1 MEHRAAA
8 SNYRQRPGPNA
19 GESAAE
25 VARKLAEQAAEE
37 AAAAAAAATALA
49 GAASP
54 TSTAYCQVLAPSDQ
68 LRQREVAATR
78 PNEFA
83 AESLAPSSK
92 MRVGE
97 CLVGHMETARG
108 KPEAVE
114 VRGMVGRATRSS
126 RAGSAT
132 QDSR

>member
-1 MEHRAAA
+1 MEHRAGA

-25 VARKLAEQAAEE
+25 VARKLAEKAAEEE
-37 AAAAAAAATALA
+37 AAAVA
-49 GAASP
+49 GDASP
-54 TSTAYCQVLAPSDQ
+54 KSTAYCQGLAPSGQ
-68 LRQREVAATR
+68 SRRREVAATR

-83 AESLAPSSK
+83 VESLAPSSK

-97 CLVGHMETARG
+97 CLVDHMETVRG